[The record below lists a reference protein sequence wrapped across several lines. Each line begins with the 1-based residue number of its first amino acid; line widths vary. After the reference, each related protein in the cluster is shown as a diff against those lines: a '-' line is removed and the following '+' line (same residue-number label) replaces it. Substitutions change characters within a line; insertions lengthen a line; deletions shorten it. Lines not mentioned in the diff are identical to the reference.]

1 MDLRLWISDQ
11 LGTFVKVTVCSRV
24 SVFQTDRWP
33 LFNRP
38 CQAILLLGESSFM
51 PEHNRT
57 GGVDR
62 HRPGDIL
69 KDGVW
74 RWVPSSAWSLNA
86 QLMNMFSSC
95 IIRGR
100 ESVESEFLGGRT
112 RAQTCFSRLS
122 LQLSAS
128 CSPRDNGFPVCLFV
142 LFLFFRDVLFLIKL
156 MFCEQTA
163 PLIIVRVT
171 VCRGCPNQWNWSNYN
186 SGWDEF
192 L

>member
-74 RWVPSSAWSLNA
+74 RWVPSSAWSLNT

-100 ESVESEFLGGRT
+100 ESVESEFLGAGRELGLVSVVSP
-112 RAQTCFSRLS
+112 CSC
-122 LQLSAS
+122 QLHTHLVTMA
-128 CSPRDNGFPVCLFV
+128 FLFVCLFCFVFQGCAFPHQANV
-142 LFLFFRDVLFLIKL
+142 LWTNRTSYHRSCHRL
-156 MFCEQTA
+156 
-163 PLIIVRVT
+163 P
-171 VCRGCPNQWNWSNYN
+171 
-186 SGWDEF
+186 
-192 L
+192 